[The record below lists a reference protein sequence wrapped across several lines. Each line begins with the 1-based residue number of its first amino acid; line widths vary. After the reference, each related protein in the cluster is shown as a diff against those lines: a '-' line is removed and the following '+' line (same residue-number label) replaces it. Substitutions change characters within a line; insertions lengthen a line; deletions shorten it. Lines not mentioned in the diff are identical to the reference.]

1 MKLERGQRPDCMKL
15 CPLFV
20 GKSKFFVP
28 TEVLKRGDNSL
39 AISVNWK
46 GLFQA
51 SKAVKIE
58 LHLK

>member
-39 AISVNWK
+39 AISVN
-46 GLFQA
+46 
-51 SKAVKIE
+51 
-58 LHLK
+58 